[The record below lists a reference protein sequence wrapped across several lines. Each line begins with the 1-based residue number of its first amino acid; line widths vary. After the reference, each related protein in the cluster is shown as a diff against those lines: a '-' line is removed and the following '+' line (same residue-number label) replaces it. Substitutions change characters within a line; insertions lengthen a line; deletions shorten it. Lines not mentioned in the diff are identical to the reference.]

1 MVDYLVRRWKV
12 LQRYV
17 LGGIVFL
24 SIIFLAS
31 CSNSSY
37 TEFSS
42 YNDNDSIKDQLIGE
56 PSREEIVN
64 QLENNAAP
72 TLEGIIGNTFT
83 FIESVSGDQSV
94 SNVYATSELDVQE
107 LAELLV
113 HTTNPEEV
121 SDYIDQQQ
129 ILIYPDHFVFIKDS
143 EVDVDVTIIEVAT
156 DEFVRNNYS
165 PNFLST
171 YFTIRLIDSMLGAD
185 DWSRNRSRYCRTND
199 CYGGYTTN
207 RGGPTK
213 QRGMGSFRGGGPS
226 AGK

>member
-1 MVDYLVRRWKV
+1 MR
-12 LQRYV
+12 RYV
-17 LGGIVFL
+17 LGGL
-24 SIIFLAS
+24 LFLALLVLVS

-42 YNDNDSIKDQLIGE
+42 YNDEDSIKDQLSGE
-56 PSREEIVN
+56 PAKEEIKN

-72 TLEGIIGNTFT
+72 TIEGLIGNTFT
-83 FIESVSGDQSV
+83 FIESVSGEQSV
-94 SNVYATSELDVQE
+94 SNVYATSKFAVEE
-107 LAELLV
+107 LADLIANNNE
-113 HTTNPEEV
+113 PEEI

-143 EVDVDVTIIEVAT
+143 EVDEDVTIIEVAT

-185 DWSRNRSRYCRTND
+185 DWSRNRGRYCRTND
-199 CYGGYTTN
+199 CYGGYTAK
-207 RGGPTK
+207 RSQASK
-213 QRGMGSFRGGGPS
+213 QRGMGSFRGGGPG